1 VDDTQTYYGELMDDL
16 ALGNM
21 AHQMGTDLELAKA
34 YNAGDQAKKDALNWN
49 QFEADKWW
57 DDAAPEDIA
66 SQYDAA
72 KEARSYKIAEKSV
85 GWGMDYK
92 NHENRDIY
100 ADTSKL
106 PRDKL
111 NAVLNSTVMP
121 PPSVEP

>member
-1 VDDTQTYYGELMDDL
+1 M
-16 ALGNM
+16 
-21 AHQMGTDLELAKA
+21 
-34 YNAGDQAKKDALNWN
+34 NWN

-57 DDAAPEDIA
+57 DDAAPEEIA

-100 ADTSKL
+100 ADTSNL

-111 NAVLNSTVMP
+111 NAVLNGSQTSRRAV
-121 PPSVEP
+121 V